1 MPLNQKKTGPP
12 GMATERPPLV
22 IDEPGLNF
30 CSPKIRH
37 SFKNRPSNQKNRVE
51 LGGRRSSTLKNIVT
65 PQKN

>member
-1 MPLNQKKTGPP
+1 
-12 GMATERPPLV
+12 MATERPPLV